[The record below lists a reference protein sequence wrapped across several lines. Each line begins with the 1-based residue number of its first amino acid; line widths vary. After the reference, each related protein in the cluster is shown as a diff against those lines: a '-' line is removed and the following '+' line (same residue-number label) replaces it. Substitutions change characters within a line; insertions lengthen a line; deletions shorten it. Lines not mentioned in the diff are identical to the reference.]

1 MATTDLNPA
10 RRPVTVVRPQDFDEF
25 WDRAL
30 RELDAVAAGVTLTPN
45 ELRSTDEV
53 ETFDLSCT
61 SWGGMR
67 LTGWY
72 CRPRRSLLAPPYPG
86 LLLVPGYISDPV
98 VPSAWARRG
107 YAALAVAPRGKVR
120 SRYRDEPGYPGL
132 LVRDAVDPLTYGYRA
147 FFLDAVRSLDA
158 LRSLPEVDGDRVG
171 VHGSSQGGA
180 LTIVVSALR
189 AGVVRCG
196 AAGAPYLAGFLD
208 AAGLTNSY
216 PYREIT
222 EYLARRPEDEPAL
235 RRTFAYYDSCSFAP
249 AVKAPMLVYL
259 GLQDDIC
266 PPETG
271 FALFE
276 RLGSE
281 KQLITTDG
289 AAHDAGAHWADAQV
303 RAFLARHL
311 TPREVAA

>member
-1 MATTDLNPA
+1 MASADLNPA
-10 RRPVTVVRPQDFDEF
+10 RRPVTVERPPDFDEF
-25 WDRAL
+25 WARAL
-30 RELDAVAAGVTLTPN
+30 RDLDAVAAEVSLTPN
-45 ELRSTDEV
+45 ELRSTDQV

-61 SWGGMR
+61 SWGGLR

-72 CRPRRSLLAPPYPG
+72 CRPRRSLLPPPYPG

-107 YAALAVAPRGKVR
+107 YAALAAAPRGKVR

-132 LVRDAVDPLTYGYRA
+132 LVRDAVDPQSYGYRA
-147 FFLDAVRSLDA
+147 FYLDAVRFLDA
-158 LRSLPEVDGDRVG
+158 LVSLPEVDPGRVG

-189 AGVVRCG
+189 AGIVRCG
-196 AAGAPYLAGFLD
+196 AAGAPYLCGFLD
-208 AAGLTNSY
+208 AAALTNSY

-222 EYLARRPEDEPAL
+222 EYLAQRPQDRPAL
-235 RRTFAYYDSCSFAP
+235 RRTFAYYDGCNFAP
-249 AVKAPMLVYL
+249 LIRAPMLVYL
-259 GLQDDIC
+259 GLEDDVC

-276 RLGSE
+276 RLRSP
-281 KQLITTDG
+281 KQLITTER
-289 AAHDAGAHWADAQV
+289 AAHDAGAHRVDAQV
-303 RAFLARHL
+303 REFLGRHL
-311 TPREVAA
+311 TPHEVEG